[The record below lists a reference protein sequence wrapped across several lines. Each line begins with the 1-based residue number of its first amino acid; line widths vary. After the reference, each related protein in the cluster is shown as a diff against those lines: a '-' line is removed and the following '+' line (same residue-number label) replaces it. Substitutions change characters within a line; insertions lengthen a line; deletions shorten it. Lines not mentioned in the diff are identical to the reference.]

1 MMNDY
6 TDQLR
11 RFNLSRPDTPIPLF
25 DCREHCMP
33 LRIEDY
39 ALIGDCDT
47 AALVGRDG
55 SIDWLCWPRFDSDAC
70 FAALLGTPEHGRW
83 LVAAQDQTAR
93 VTRRYQLNTLILET
107 RFETAEGA
115 ATLVDFMPGGQTGS
129 SIVRL
134 VIGERGRIAMRTELV
149 IRFGYGATV
158 PWMTQLDD
166 RSRRAI
172 AGPDLVLLRTPA
184 PLRGEDFKTVGE
196 FTVDAGETVPF
207 TLTYMPSHLPV
218 PAAAE
223 NPLDQLRATQRFWLD
238 WTAKSW
244 VSGPWADTV
253 NRSLITLKALTYA
266 ATGGMVAAPTTSLP
280 EHVGGSRNW
289 DYRFCWLRDAT
300 LTLLALMNTGYL
312 EEAQAWR
319 EWLSRSAAGKPS
331 QLQIMYGIAG
341 ERRLTEWEAPWLP
354 GYEKSS
360 PVRIG
365 NAAHSQLQLDVYGEL
380 MDALHHARQR
390 GITASEVSW
399 ALQLGVLEHLEEVW
413 PKMDK
418 GIWEVRGQA
427 RHFTYSKIMAW
438 VAFDR
443 AIKSAEAFNLDAPL
457 DRWRQLCRKI
467 HDDVCRRGFDP
478 ELGSFV
484 RSYGSKDLDASLLLL
499 PTVGFL
505 PPTDPRVRGTVEAI
519 ERKLLLEG
527 LVMRYDT
534 EETDDGLVSDEGVF
548 LPCSFWLVDAYV
560 LLGRMADARR
570 LFDHL
575 LTLCNDVGLL
585 SEEYDPRTGRLL
597 GNFPQALSHIAL
609 INSAFNLNEAA
620 KPAIQRSDG
629 LMDNRKDES
638 VR

>member
-519 ERKLLLEG
+519 ERKLLLDG

-534 EETDDGLVSDEGVF
+534 AETDDGFASDEGVF

-560 LLGRMADARR
+560 LLSRMADARR

>member
-1 MMNDY
+1 
-6 TDQLR
+6 
-11 RFNLSRPDTPIPLF
+11 
-25 DCREHCMP
+25 MP

-39 ALIGDCDT
+39 ALIGDCET

-70 FAALLGTPEHGRW
+70 LAALLGTPEHGRW
-83 LVAAQDQTAR
+83 LIAAQDETAR
-93 VTRRYQLNTLILET
+93 VTRKYQPKTLILET
-107 RFETAEGA
+107 RFESAEGA
-115 ATLVDFMPGGQTGS
+115 ATLVDFMPGHQTGS

-134 VIGERGRIAMRTELV
+134 IIGERGRITMRTELV

-158 PWMTQLDD
+158 PWMTKLDD
-166 RSRRAI
+166 GTRRAI
-172 AGPDLVLLRTPA
+172 AGPDMVLLRTTA
-184 PLRGEDFKTVGE
+184 ALRGEDFKTVGE
-196 FTVDAGETVPF
+196 FTVGAGETVPF
-207 TLTYMPSHLPV
+207 TLTYMPSHLPI
-218 PAAAE
+218 PAAE
-223 NPLDQLRATQRFWLD
+223 NPLAQLGATKRYWLD
-238 WTAKSW
+238 WIAKSRA
-244 VSGPWADTV
+244 SGPWADTV

-266 ATGGMVAAPTTSLP
+266 RTGGMVAAPTTSLP
-280 EHVGGSRNW
+280 EHIGGFRNW

-300 LTLLALMNTGYL
+300 LTLLALMNAGYM

-319 EWLSRSAAGKPS
+319 EWLSRAAAGKPD

-341 ERRLTEWEAPWLP
+341 ERRLTEWEVRWLP
-354 GYEKSS
+354 GYDKSS

-390 GITASEVSW
+390 GITASEVGW
-399 ALQLGVLEHLEEVW
+399 ALQLSVLEHLEEVW

-418 GIWEVRGQA
+418 GIWEVRGHA
-427 RHFTYSKIMAW
+427 RHFTFSKIMAW

-443 AIKSAEAFNLDAPL
+443 AIKSAEAFNLDGPL
-457 DRWRQLCRKI
+457 ERWRQQCRKI

-484 RSYGSKDLDASLLLL
+484 RSYESKDLDASLLLL

-519 ERKLLLEG
+519 ERKLLVDG

-534 EETDDGLVSDEGVF
+534 RGSDDGLPADEGVF
-548 LPCSFWLVDAYV
+548 LACSFWLVDAYV
-560 LLGRMADARR
+560 LLGRIADARR
-570 LFDHL
+570 LFERL

-585 SEEYDPRTGRLL
+585 SEEYDPRTKRLL

-609 INSAFNLNEAA
+609 INSAFNLSEAT
-620 KPAIQRSDG
+620 KPAMQRSDCAADNSRKETAAN
-629 LMDNRKDES
+629 LMQTEGSGHNGP
-638 VR
+638 